1 MQIESTIGVIV
12 ILACIIVST
21 IVLVASSM
29 LLGCALADLVE
40 SIKDYWK
47 WRNNK

>member
-40 SIKDYWK
+40 SIKDYCK